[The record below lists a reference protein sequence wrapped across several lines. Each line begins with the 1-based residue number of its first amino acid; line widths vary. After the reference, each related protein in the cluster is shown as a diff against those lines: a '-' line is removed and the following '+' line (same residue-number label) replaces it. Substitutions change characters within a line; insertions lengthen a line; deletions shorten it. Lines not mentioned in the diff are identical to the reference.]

1 MEREQQ
7 REQQGGG
14 GAGADETARV
24 AALEARTE
32 ARVAEMAAELEEVGV
47 LDGSPKVMGRQM
59 IMMISPRPRTK

>member
-1 MEREQQ
+1 ME

-32 ARVAEMAAELEEVGV
+32 ARVAEMAAELEDV
-47 LDGSPKVMGRQM
+47 LEEERASRLKGIRGR
-59 IMMISPRPRTK
+59 